1 MPIKEVAENEEQD
14 NNNTYDKNEVKKV
27 TLGKLCRVPVFVF
40 GLLA

>member
-14 NNNTYDKNEVKKV
+14 NNMTYEKNEHHKV
-27 TLGKLCRVPVFVF
+27 TLNKLCRVPVFVF